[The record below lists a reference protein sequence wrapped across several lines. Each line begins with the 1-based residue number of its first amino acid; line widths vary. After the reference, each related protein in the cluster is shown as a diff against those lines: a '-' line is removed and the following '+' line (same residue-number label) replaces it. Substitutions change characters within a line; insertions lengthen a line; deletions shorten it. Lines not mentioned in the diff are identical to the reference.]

1 VAPVPGIGV
10 CDRDAIRSLVPFQEQ
25 SRQVKGNQPDRHARF
40 SHNDATTGALLEC

>member
-1 VAPVPGIGV
+1 VGPRATG
-10 CDRDAIRSLVPFQEQ
+10 RVPFQEQ